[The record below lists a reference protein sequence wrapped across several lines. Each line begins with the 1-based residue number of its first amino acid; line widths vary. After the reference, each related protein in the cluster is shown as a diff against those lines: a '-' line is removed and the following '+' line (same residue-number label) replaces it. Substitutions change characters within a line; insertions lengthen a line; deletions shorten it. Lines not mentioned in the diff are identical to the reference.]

1 MPERGRQRDRDE
13 CISLGPPK
21 PPNQDMTPL
30 CMSVCVCVFVCER
43 QRERQSVCVRVHVSA
58 PEIKGGKSEVSL
70 ILIPYSRLCACER
83 VRECVCACLW
93 V

>member
-21 PPNQDMTPL
+21 LPNQDMTPL
-30 CMSVCVCVFVCER
+30 CMSVCVCLCVKDSGR
-43 QRERQSVCVRVHVSA
+43 DSVCVRVHVSA